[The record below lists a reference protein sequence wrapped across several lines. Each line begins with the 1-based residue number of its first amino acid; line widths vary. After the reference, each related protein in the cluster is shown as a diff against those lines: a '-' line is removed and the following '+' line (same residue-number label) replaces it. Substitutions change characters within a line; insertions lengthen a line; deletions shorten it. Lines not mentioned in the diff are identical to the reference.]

1 MLEESAHL
9 SETGT
14 TRNPRSR
21 KKPKKST
28 SKTVSAADSDSDF
41 ERVQKKILLFFGSLE
56 SSVYE
61 YLLPDAD
68 ELGQLATALDSE
80 RHLKFSV
87 PFPDSRPLI
96 YLVILLLILPL
107 FILNKLKWFSLL
119 RLDYFICSLWTV
131 FLDHNTKSFQ
141 MYHKCREIILV
152 HTKRPIFKLSWSKDC
167 PMSCLNVFISN
178 YRVLMYIFA
187 IPNKG

>member
-1 MLEESAHL
+1 MHKRRDDSTKEVAVLIVKQLKHFIKESCSEMLEESAHL

-41 ERVQKKILLFFGSLE
+41 ERVQKKILLFFGSLD

-107 FILNKLKWFSLL
+107 FILNKLK
-119 RLDYFICSLWTV
+119 
-131 FLDHNTKSFQ
+131 
-141 MYHKCREIILV
+141 
-152 HTKRPIFKLSWSKDC
+152 
-167 PMSCLNVFISN
+167 
-178 YRVLMYIFA
+178 
-187 IPNKG
+187 